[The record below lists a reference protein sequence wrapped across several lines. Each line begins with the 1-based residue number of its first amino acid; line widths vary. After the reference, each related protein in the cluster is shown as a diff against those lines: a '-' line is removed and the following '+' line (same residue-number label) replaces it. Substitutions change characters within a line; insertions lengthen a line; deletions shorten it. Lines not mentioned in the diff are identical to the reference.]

1 MKAVILAAGEGARM
15 GPFTASVPKVMI
27 PVGNRPLLESVVHAL
42 VENGVRDLVFVV
54 GYRRERIQSHFQDG
68 KSFHARITYVTQQKQ
83 LGTAHG
89 VSEARPHLEGP
100 FLVLNG
106 SNMVDGR
113 FVEDLLGS
121 DGKPAVLI
129 TQSERPRAYGVVTVE
144 GKNLVGIT
152 EKPTEVISNLINTG
166 AYALDERICEEIAR
180 LARVGKHGLP
190 SAVSALAQ
198 RTPVLALRTEGTW
211 VDALYPWDLLR
222 LNATALKAAPEVR
235 SGTIEPAVTIRGRVS
250 IGDGCVIRSGA
261 YLQGPLSLGPGCEI
275 GPNAV
280 LLPST
285 SLGKNVRIGAHTSV
299 ANSILMDDVILGPAS
314 VVQDGVIGSGVV
326 ARAGLLAASGS
337 ADVQMEGEW
346 HAVPQ
351 LGALIG
357 EDVEI
362 GNGVSA
368 APGTVINERARVES
382 GARLRGTIP
391 AGAGVLEMCGS
402 VENYASLREGLE
414 ARGHTFV
421 SQTDTESLVHLIE
434 SYYEGNLEDATRKA
448 LHEARGSYA
457 ILAIH
462 ADEPGKVVGAR
473 NESPLVVGVGPDEN
487 FLASDVPALLRH
499 TDRVLYVMDK
509 EMVVITPKGVSLT
522 DLEGKAV
529 ARDPQRITWSLED
542 AEKGGFDHFMLKE
555 IHEAPKAIH
564 ETLLGRLANL
574 EVDGFLSEGVTS
586 VKLVA
591 CGSSYH
597 AALVGKYVFE
607 ELARIPASAELASE
621 YRYSQG
627 PSERPLVILISQS
640 GETADTLG
648 AAREARRRGSKT
660 LGISNVVGSS
670 LTREVD
676 KTIYTRAGIE
686 IGVAATKTFI
696 AQLVALY
703 LIALKLGQDRG
714 ALGYDELDRL
724 KDQLRSL
731 PRAAQYVLNKADEI
745 RGLAKTYGNARD
757 MFYIGRHANYPVA
770 LEGALKLKEI
780 SYIHAEGYAAGEL
793 KHGPLA
799 LVNPSTPVVAVAG

>member
-1 MKAVILAAGEGARM
+1 MCGI
-15 GPFTASVPKVMI
+15 
-27 PVGNRPLLESVVHAL
+27 
-42 VENGVRDLVFVV
+42 V
-54 GYRRERIQSHFQDG
+54 GYAGRR
-68 KSFHARITYVTQQKQ
+68 
-83 LGTAHG
+83 
-89 VSEARPHLEGP
+89 
-100 FLVLNG
+100 
-106 SNMVDGR
+106 
-113 FVEDLLGS
+113 
-121 DGKPAVLI
+121 
-129 TQSERPRAYGVVTVE
+129 
-144 GKNLVGIT
+144 
-152 EKPTEVISNLINTG
+152 
-166 AYALDERICEEIAR
+166 
-180 LARVGKHGLP
+180 
-190 SAVSALAQ
+190 
-198 RTPVLALRTEGTW
+198 
-211 VDALYPWDLLR
+211 DALPILLDGLKR
-222 LNATALKAAPEVR
+222 LEY
-235 SGTIEPAVTIRGRVS
+235 RGYDS
-250 IGDGCVIRSGA
+250 AG
-261 YLQGPLSLGPGCEI
+261 
-275 GPNAV
+275 
-280 LLPST
+280 
-285 SLGKNVRIGAHTSV
+285 V
-299 ANSILMDDVILGPAS
+299 AI
-314 VVQDGVIGSGVV
+314 IGSGLQV
-326 ARAGLLAASGS
+326 AKDKGFIANLEAQLPTMNGFTGFAHTRWATHGPPSKVNAHPHVDCTGKLALA
-337 ADVQMEGEW
+337 
-346 HAVPQ
+346 H
-351 LGALIG
+351 
-357 EDVEI
+357 
-362 GNGVSA
+362 NG
-368 APGTVINERARVES
+368 I
-382 GARLRGTIP
+382 I
-391 AGAGVLEMCGS
+391 
-402 VENYASLREGLE
+402 ENYASLRVGLE

-487 FLASDVPALLRH
+487 FLASDVPALLRY

-509 EMVVITPKGVSLT
+509 ELVVITPKGVSLT

-627 PSERPLVILISQS
+627 PSEQPLVILISQS

-660 LGISNVVGSS
+660 LAISNVVGSS

-676 KTIYTRAGIE
+676 KRTPTRARIE
-686 IGVAATKTFI
+686 IGVAATKTFVS
-696 AQLVALY
+696 QLVALY

-745 RGLAKTYGNARD
+745 RALAAKYGRDTKD

-770 LEGALKLKEI
+770 MEGALKIKEI
-780 SYIHAEGYAAGEL
+780 SYIHAEAYAAGEL

-799 LVNPSTPVVAVAG
+799 LLTSSTPVIAIVAQDPTYEKMRSNVGEVSARGSPVLAIGTQGDKELPKFVDDVIEIPSLPWIFSPVPVSVALQLFAYEAARMRDCPIDKPRNLAKSVTVE